1 MTITPGWQQ
10 GQRPACNSTSCH
22 GMTDM
27 SETKELIKP
36 CAELFSRLHTAGQ
49 WQQLQKPGLGF
60 RPSSQDLLKLSQ
72 IQSLVD
78 HIDVAIQ
85 DLEDGNGG
93 QVGRRHDVAL
103 PTVDHDRERR
113 DTLIGGRHLAGAC
126 TAEPRSIQQ
135 PVDSS

>member
-1 MTITPGWQQ
+1 MAAT
-10 GQRPACNSTSCH
+10 C
-22 GMTDM
+22 
-27 SETKELIKP
+27 
-36 CAELFSRLHTAGQ
+36 
-49 WQQLQKPGLGF
+49 QKPGLGF

-113 DTLIGGRHLAGAC
+113 DTLMALFSQKVQEVAPLLQASIIPPVAPPPDRVRKEPHQDVRRQPQ
-126 TAEPRSIQQ
+126 EPRR
-135 PVDSS
+135 